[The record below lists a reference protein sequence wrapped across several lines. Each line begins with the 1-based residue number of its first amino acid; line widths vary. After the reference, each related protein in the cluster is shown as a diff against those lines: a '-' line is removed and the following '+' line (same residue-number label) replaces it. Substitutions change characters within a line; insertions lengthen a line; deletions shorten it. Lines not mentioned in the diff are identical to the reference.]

1 MTEKPDLGFWK
12 LWNLSFGFFGVQ
24 IAYALQSSQVS
35 RIFSTIGADPKQLSF
50 FWILPPL
57 MGLIIQPIIGT
68 VSDRTWNR
76 FGRRLP
82 YLLLGAVI
90 AMIVMCLLPNS
101 GSLGLSLKP
110 VLFGMSWAIIFGLIM
125 LMLLDT
131 SINMAMQPFKMLV
144 GDFVNERQKSKA
156 YSIQSFL
163 CNAGSVV
170 GYIAPIMLGWFL
182 SKTAPEGVVPPTVTW
197 AFYLGAAILAVCVVY
212 TFVKVKEMPPA
223 EYAAYHGITPA
234 RNDEKESANWIEL
247 LKKAPKVFWTVG
259 LVQFFCWAAFLFM
272 WTYSTDAIA
281 NQVFHAPASQRF
293 AGIEVKGVQ
302 YTDNYVFNGN
312 TLVIENGELKT
323 DLASLDKSLGLDLA
337 HMATLDNG
345 EYILGEQ
352 KHVVLGEEDVI
363 VPVSKVKLIASSAEY
378 QDAGDWN
385 GVLLAIQGL
394 AAVLWALALGQ
405 FKNRKL
411 AYMLSLLIGAAGF
424 VSVMFVTDKYVLLI
438 SYALMGCAWAAMLAM
453 PFTILTNALNGK
465 HIGAYLGLFNCT
477 ITVPQI
483 VAAVCG
489 GLILGLFPLAPNGTD
504 NSVMML
510 VCSGILLVLGAI
522 FVLGIRE
529 TFGERENASQ
539 IADDMMATQMSTDAD
554 I

>member
-489 GLILGLFPLAPNGTD
+489 GLILGLFPMAPNGTD

>member
-352 KHVVLGEEDVI
+352 KHVVLSEEDVI